1 MESDATSGAVGSA
14 NGGGNANP
22 SQNQL
27 PWHLI
32 PAFKPGTDVNDYA
45 RRLNFLCGI
54 WPSESLSQLAP
65 RAALLTEGSAF
76 QKIVRLDP
84 SKLRVNSSD
93 GVRLIVQT
101 LGGVW
106 GKTALENRYERFE
119 RAIFS
124 TVQRPDETHESFIAR
139 HEVQFE
145 DLLSDGASL
154 EDIRAYVLLRNSGL
168 SADEKKKIIVDSG
181 GNLKYSKVLES
192 LRLLGSKFFHEVQ
205 SGSRQPQRQKTYD
218 VNYVQD
224 DSEDMAFTVSDD
236 ATPWEACDMPD
247 HCIDQLVSEGDED
260 ALIVH
265 QFEDSLI
272 DAVQSDPDLCT
283 FMTIY
288 SEARRRL
295 TEKTKF
301 RGFWPVNPKGKG
313 KGKSKNKGYRKPLAL
328 RIAESHCRRCGQKG
342 HWKAECPS
350 NPANSV
356 ASSSAFSAKPHATN
370 AAVMEAYFAM
380 PGDDWEDV
388 LEGDPEQEPV
398 VWPLQV
404 GCPEGPKIHEFCV
417 LMCSHQ
423 SSVQKENNPFGQKFR
438 QQLLHRLHRNREST
452 NNNMVRDDDLINMRR
467 SIRTPLSQKDSR
479 VISETMMNSS
489 HQSPKSQM
497 LSGTIHHTSSEVNNI
512 QDVMFVSQGC
522 HGIVDLGASQTV
534 MGEYQLGEFL
544 RDLPEDV
551 RAKVREQKVSMTFR
565 FGNNSTVAC
574 DRAILVPVQRYWIR
588 VAIIK
593 SRTPFLLSNSMF
605 RKLGAIIDTKG
616 HAVHFEEVPCTVPL
630 SITDRKLFT
639 LSVAELIEVAQKC
652 GPSAQTAP
660 NPENVLIAEDVTSI
674 PNKVDDNVGSS
685 VPIDRVQQVTHTDM
699 CSQVKSMPSS
709 MLR

>member
-1 MESDATSGAVGSA
+1 M
-14 NGGGNANP
+14 
-22 SQNQL
+22 
-27 PWHLI
+27 
-32 PAFKPGTDVNDYA
+32 
-45 RRLNFLCGI
+45 
-54 WPSESLSQLAP
+54 SQLAP

-106 GKTALENRYERFE
+106 GKTTLENRYERFE

-154 EDIRAYVLLRNSGL
+154 EDIRAYALLRNSGL
-168 SADEKKKIIVDSG
+168 SADEKKKIIVDAG

-205 SGSRQPQRQKTYD
+205 SGSPQPQRQKTYD

-236 ATPWEACDMPD
+236 ATPWEAGDIPD

-283 FMTIY
+283 FVTTY

-356 ASSSAFSAKPHATN
+356 ASSSAFSATS
-370 AAVMEAYFAM
+370 
-380 PGDDWEDV
+380 
-388 LEGDPEQEPV
+388 
-398 VWPLQV
+398 
-404 GCPEGPKIHEFCV
+404 C
-417 LMCSHQ
+417 HQ
-423 SSVQKENNPFGQKFR
+423 R
-438 QQLLHRLHRNREST
+438 
-452 NNNMVRDDDLINMRR
+452 
-467 SIRTPLSQKDSR
+467 
-479 VISETMMNSS
+479 SS
-489 HQSPKSQM
+489 H
-497 LSGTIHHTSSEVNNI
+497 G
-512 QDVMFVSQGC
+512 G
-522 HGIVDLGASQTV
+522 
-534 MGEYQLGEFL
+534 
-544 RDLPEDV
+544 
-551 RAKVREQKVSMTFR
+551 
-565 FGNNSTVAC
+565 
-574 DRAILVPVQRYWIR
+574 
-588 VAIIK
+588 
-593 SRTPFLLSNSMF
+593 PFCY
-605 RKLGAIIDTKG
+605 AW
-616 HAVHFEEVPCTVPL
+616 
-630 SITDRKLFT
+630 
-639 LSVAELIEVAQKC
+639 
-652 GPSAQTAP
+652 
-660 NPENVLIAEDVTSI
+660 
-674 PNKVDDNVGSS
+674 
-685 VPIDRVQQVTHTDM
+685 
-699 CSQVKSMPSS
+699 
-709 MLR
+709 